1 MGKNPDQIQNHKTLI
16 NQYKKFMLAE

>member
-1 MGKNPDQIQNHKTLI
+1 MGKNPDQMQNPKTLI